1 MSSITMMRLPSM
13 RSTRPLILL
22 ATALLAIVGA
32 MLFVRE
38 NVLDYGLRAT
48 ATQAEERLKLIGAT
62 FSTRIERFRY
72 LPEVI
77 ARSREIEDLF
87 RNPASPE
94 ASLASNRLLTRI
106 NAASGALAL
115 FVTDA
120 KGRTLAA
127 SNYDQPGS
135 FIGYN
140 YRFRPYFR
148 DAIQSGFGSY
158 YAVGV
163 TTGEP
168 GYFLAVPI
176 RLDGRDVGAAI
187 VKIDLLPLEQ
197 QWRDAGE
204 LVAVE
209 DKEGV
214 IFLSSEPQ
222 WRYRSKQPLA
232 PEGLARIRDEQ
243 RYGPA
248 DLAVL
253 ALGRS
258 TIGWSGLPVASF
270 AEGDAGPHR
279 LMVDM
284 PFAESGWTLLY
295 FADLSFVLAQ
305 ANIATIAAGL
315 AGLLVLAALKIA
327 HQKRQARKIEL
338 RARNELERRVAE
350 RTKELRQSNLKL
362 ETEIVERQR
371 AQEQLD
377 LTRDSLTQAERLAA
391 IGQAFAG
398 LAHEINQPL
407 AALRTY
413 LASTRMLLARQDTNA
428 VHSNIDVMGEVIG
441 RVSHLTDQLKRL
453 ARRDD
458 ADFAEIDFAS
468 SIDRIAELLKF
479 RFADLGI
486 SFSSEIDRP
495 LLILGNNAQLDQV
508 MLNLLGN
515 AIDAVRDRSVRV
527 IRIDGSIE
535 GGACVVRV
543 HDSGPGL
550 DEKTGGRLFEPFHT
564 TKAAGEG
571 LGLGLATVHRILSN
585 HHGEITA
592 GRSPLGGALFTIRLS
607 SVDGAAAAA
616 E

>member
-1 MSSITMMRLPSM
+1 MSSP
-13 RSTRPLILL
+13 RPLILL
-22 ATALLAIVGA
+22 ATALLAIAGA

-48 ATQAEERLKLIGAT
+48 ATQAEERLKLVGAT

-87 RNPASPE
+87 RDPASPE
-94 ASLASNRLLTRI
+94 AALAGNRLLARI

-176 RLDGRDVGAAI
+176 KLEGRNVGAAI

-222 WRYRSKQPLA
+222 WRYRSKGPLD
-232 PEGLARIRDEQ
+232 PESLARIRDEQ
-243 RYGPA
+243 RYGA
-248 DLAVL
+248 AVPGAL
-253 ALGRS
+253 ALGS
-258 TIGWSGLPVASF
+258 GAIGWSDLPIASF
-270 AEGDAGPHR
+270 DEGGVNSRR

-295 FADLSFVLAQ
+295 FADLSFVIAQ

-315 AGLLVLAALKIA
+315 AGLLVLAGLKIA
-327 HQKRQARKIEL
+327 HQKRQARKLEL
-338 RARNELERRVAE
+338 RARSDLELRVAE
-350 RTKELRQSNLKL
+350 RTSELSQTNLKL

-413 LASTRMLLARQDTNA
+413 LASTRLLAARQDMGA

-458 ADFAEIDFAS
+458 ADFGHVDFAA
-468 SIDRIAELLKF
+468 SIDRVAELLKF
-479 RFADLGI
+479 RFADLSI

-495 LLILGNNAQLDQV
+495 LAILGNSAQLDQV

-515 AIDAVRDRSVRV
+515 AIDAVRDRPVRV
-527 IRIDGSIE
+527 IRVDGTIE
-535 GGACVVRV
+535 GGTCVVRV
-543 HDSGPGL
+543 HDSGCGL
-550 DEKTGGRLFEPFHT
+550 DEKTQSRLFEPFHT

-571 LGLGLATVHRILSN
+571 LGLGLATVHRIISN

-592 GRSPLGGALFTIRLS
+592 GRSPLDGALFTIRLS
-607 SVDGAAAAA
+607 RIDSAAAAA